1 MYILTRKTP
10 KKCQKLYI
18 LTRKPPKKGQKPYIL
33 TRKTPKKGKKL
44 YIWKRNLPMG
54 NSAHCAWEDG
64 PQRQA
69 WSLDHTV
76 VQCNLPYW
84 KDWKGWK
91 THICNIL
98 HLCQWIY
105 VFEELTMQVW
115 VGSYCQHAFIDNA
128 VVVSDGFWDFSLTR
142 WVGLS

>member
-1 MYILTRKTP
+1 
-10 KKCQKLYI
+10 
-18 LTRKPPKKGQKPYIL
+18 
-33 TRKTPKKGKKL
+33 
-44 YIWKRNLPMG
+44 MG
-54 NSAHCAWEDG
+54 NSAHCCVWEEG
-64 PQRQA
+64 PQTQA
-69 WSLDHTV
+69 WSLDHTE

-98 HLCQWIY
+98 QLCQWIC

-128 VVVSDGFWDFSLTR
+128 EALLNNSGFCQQQTYFQWTQMADWPIKKNTDGSLIKSNSSLDKNQAVWSSMALCDVVI
-142 WVGLS
+142 

>member
-1 MYILTRKTP
+1 
-10 KKCQKLYI
+10 
-18 LTRKPPKKGQKPYIL
+18 
-33 TRKTPKKGKKL
+33 
-44 YIWKRNLPMG
+44 MG

-128 VVVSDGFWDFSLTR
+128 EALLNNSGFCQQQTYFQWTQMADWPIKKNTDGSLIKSNSSLDKNQAVWSSMALCDVVVLHI
-142 WVGLS
+142 

>member
-1 MYILTRKTP
+1 
-10 KKCQKLYI
+10 
-18 LTRKPPKKGQKPYIL
+18 
-33 TRKTPKKGKKL
+33 
-44 YIWKRNLPMG
+44 MG

-128 VVVSDGFWDFSLTR
+128 EALLNNSGFCQQQTYFQWTQMADWSIKKNTDGSLIKSNSSLDKNQAVWSSMALCDVVVLHI
-142 WVGLS
+142 

>member
-1 MYILTRKTP
+1 
-10 KKCQKLYI
+10 
-18 LTRKPPKKGQKPYIL
+18 
-33 TRKTPKKGKKL
+33 
-44 YIWKRNLPMG
+44 MG

-76 VQCNLPYW
+76 VQCNLPY
-84 KDWKGWK
+84 WKGWK

-128 VVVSDGFWDFSLTR
+128 EALLNNSGFCQQQTYFQWTQMADWPIKKKNTDGSLIKSNSSLDKNQAVWSSMALCDVVVLHI
-142 WVGLS
+142 